1 MGTLVPIFNMTKFE
15 QIESMVVQLLEGS
28 DCYLVEAKVTPKNN
42 FKFAIDSD
50 TGFGIGDSA
59 KITRK
64 LRNQIEEAEF
74 FPDGDFT
81 LELGS
86 PGLDKPLKQHRQ
98 FVKNVGRLVLIEFN
112 NEETKALEGRLKVV
126 TEENITIEITDKKK
140 KTSTEHIIALA
151 DAKSVTVQIE
161 F

>member
-1 MGTLVPIFNMTKFE
+1 
-15 QIESMVVQLLEGS
+15 
-28 DCYLVEAKVTPKNN
+28 
-42 FKFAIDSD
+42 
-50 TGFGIGDSA
+50 
-59 KITRK
+59 
-64 LRNQIEEAEF
+64 
-74 FPDGDFT
+74 
-81 LELGS
+81 
-86 PGLDKPLKQHRQ
+86 LKQHRQ